1 MPENPDLL
9 RLIFSH
15 LDHKSPGALQT
26 NKRWHTLDVQAVWKQ
41 LCFRAGP
48 LPALEVTSYKGLY

>member
-1 MPENPDLL
+1 MASAVLENPDLL

-15 LDHKSPGALQT
+15 LDHKSLGRALQT

-41 LCFRAGP
+41 LCFSRW
-48 LPALEVTSYKGLY
+48 PAV